1 MDIADSALIISGET
15 QAKMDERGIKKS
27 DIKEVLAWAENGI
40 KLYIKG
46 ENRFL
51 AKKRMGNFTAYV
63 EYDKVDDG
71 YRIQDVYSHR
81 VSLSED
87 QE

>member
-1 MDIADSALIISGET
+1 MDIADSALIISDET
-15 QAKMDERGIKKS
+15 QAKMDERGIKKT
-27 DIKEVLAWAENGI
+27 DIKEVLAWAENGV
-40 KLYIKG
+40 KLYIEG

-63 EYDKVDDG
+63 EYDRVDEG
-71 YRIQDVYSHR
+71 YKIRDVYSHR
-81 VSLSED
+81 VTLTED

>member
-1 MDIADSALIISGET
+1 MDIADSALIISDET
-15 QAKMDERGIKKS
+15 EAKIDERGIKKTE
-27 DIKEVLAWAENGI
+27 IKNGLAWAENGV
-40 KLYIKG
+40 KLYIDG

-81 VSLSED
+81 VSLTED